1 MAEGTRVTVEIE
13 EAKQELALLLTRLD
27 EKSLV
32 EKGCARDI
40 ASARHELANLRS
52 MYECQRKAYNDA
64 QSRLRFL
71 KLPDSDTFGD
81 SSSFRG
87 DVIFVIHASI
97 PRLIHAHRFILAGRS
112 SVFNRMFEAGMLE
125 EQTGRIH
132 INDASYA
139 TMRAVVNYCYTAEIS
154 FDETVLPQEVL
165 KVAHKYDIPLLRKIC
180 DEELCERINQANL
193 ADMLRLCRMYDAH
206 KLQREAMKYFKK
218 NFDMVQDSVLDN
230 LIPIAP

>member
-1 MAEGTRVTVEIE
+1 MTVEIE

-97 PRLIHAHRFILAGRS
+97 PRLIHAHRFILVR
-112 SVFNRMFEAGMLE
+112 
-125 EQTGRIH
+125 
-132 INDASYA
+132 
-139 TMRAVVNYCYTAEIS
+139 
-154 FDETVLPQEVL
+154 
-165 KVAHKYDIPLLRKIC
+165 DILSP
-180 DEELCERINQANL
+180 
-193 ADMLRLCRMYDAH
+193 
-206 KLQREAMKYFKK
+206 
-218 NFDMVQDSVLDN
+218 
-230 LIPIAP
+230 